1 MGSLQLL
8 ASLWPFLK
16 EMFVGEKIN
25 DPSASNQ
32 GPSERSRN
40 SSHKNYPKLI
50 ARWLITKMQGSRK
63 FLATVITL
71 LLLSLFVNYKVI
83 TKISPATL
91 PRDEEQT
98 HEGTPD
104 PKENAPVPTVPS
116 QNKSEKDLLF
126 EQTKKELQHLYGVK
140 E

>member
-25 DPSASNQ
+25 DPNASNQ
-32 GPSERSRN
+32 RPSERAAN
-40 SSHKNYPKLI
+40 TGHKNYPKLA
-50 ARWLITKMQGSRK
+50 ARWLITKMQSSRK

-83 TKISPATL
+83 TKISPVIP
-91 PRDEEQT
+91 PRDEEQIR
-98 HEGTPD
+98 EGTPD
-104 PKENAPVPTVPS
+104 PKENAPIPTVPS

-126 EQTKKELQHLYGVK
+126 EQTKEELKHLYGVK
-140 E
+140 